1 MMIMLV
7 EDNDVVAD
15 LFKDIIQDMG
25 YSCLHVISAEQA
37 FKEIG
42 PVLARLKLIIMDFK
56 LVDMTGIRATIK
68 LRTTISSLH
77 DLPIIGITGG
87 LYTDDV
93 ELLEQAQFNLILQK
107 PILPRQLRLAIE
119 ICLGPVEKAAP

>member
-7 EDNDVVAD
+7 EDNDVVAN

-107 PILPRQLRLAIE
+107 PILPRQLR
-119 ICLGPVEKAAP
+119 